1 MKAIPHKNIR
11 ETLIYA
17 IKDTIMHFKKYYRA
31 FLQKTYLKRFAF
43 LLFLVLE
50 SLSSEFQYLEIKVSS
65 KSMALFWFY
74 YVLTWSHHESIDY
87 YDQLNN
93 VLIATGLEPR
103 TT

>member
-17 IKDTIMHFKKYYRA
+17 IKDTIMHFKITTEHFYK
-31 FLQKTYLKRFAF
+31 KHLKRFAF

-50 SLSSEFQYLEIKVSS
+50 SLSSEFQYLGIKVSS

-74 YVLTWSHHESIDY
+74 YVLTRSHHESIDY
-87 YDQLNN
+87 YDQLNK